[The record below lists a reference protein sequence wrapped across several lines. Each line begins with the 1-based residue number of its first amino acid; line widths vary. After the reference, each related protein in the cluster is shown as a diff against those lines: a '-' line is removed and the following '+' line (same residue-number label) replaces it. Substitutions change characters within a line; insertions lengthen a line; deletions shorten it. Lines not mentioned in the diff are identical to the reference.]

1 MVAAH
6 RRRQQRDRKGKR
18 NAFSYRGHRF
28 NDDDVDAYLKRR
40 MEYDYRKG
48 VGPPSPTLAAIDGLM
63 CWSPTPDPPEIPALA
78 LVPSSQFS
86 ARSVPR
92 PRQGF
97 DSEVSYRSSSSS
109 PCRDI
114 STPRATNTTE
124 ELTENELAPLREDGP
139 TLIVESLGDSSDTAC
154 SLPQMDL
161 AHFTGQKLG
170 RHSRRRTVSINIRK
184 VLLPTS
190 PETTTESI
198 LYTLTSLYTSYFE
211 SGQWFSTNLQ
221 EPCRCVGFNCPPSL
235 STRLTMREI
244 NGLLVD
250 CFWNSRENKVTHAVA
265 YLNRACEVVKDTL
278 IKNEPGLIGRLLQS
292 MLLYQHSRGA
302 ARLRRSF
309 LEYFGNCASIV
320 HGNASHP
327 FVQWAN
333 FMIRHGDDRAITRA
347 LLELN
352 QQLLERFLSP
362 SHWTSIMARYD
373 TLVTL
378 GEATP
383 ASAWEAFLS
392 DVRTFL
398 GEDVWVHTAAS
409 NRLGQCYLALNRF
422 ADVETLY
429 ATLISDLASGVAK
442 PCCGALKGAW
452 RLSQA
457 QFALGKDAQAF
468 ESIRIALQA
477 TFSAASAGTL
487 AVQDVKA
494 YIETFAY
501 LLHEK
506 DRLEEARELFA
517 KLRVLEREEQTL
529 VERELAKLR

>member
-1 MVAAH
+1 MIAAH
-6 RRRQQRDRKGKR
+6 RRRQQRDRTGKR
-18 NAFSYRGHRF
+18 NAFSYRERRF

-40 MEYDYRKG
+40 MEYDCKRGK
-48 VGPPSPTLAAIDGLM
+48 VPPSPTLSAIDGVM
-63 CWSPTPDPPEIPALA
+63 CWTPSPEPPETSTLA
-78 LVPSSQFS
+78 PVPTSQFRARNIPGACNDSHDEEASYGVSS
-86 ARSVPR
+86 AVTRTLSAI
-92 PRQGF
+92 
-97 DSEVSYRSSSSS
+97 D
-109 PCRDI
+109 
-114 STPRATNTTE
+114 TTDKRTDDG
-124 ELTENELAPLREDGP
+124 LGLLREDIP
-139 TLIVESLGDSSDTAC
+139 TLMMGCMEDHSELVCSS
-154 SLPQMDL
+154 PQLNPAPL
-161 AHFTGQKLG
+161 ADQKIE
-170 RHSRRRTVSINIRK
+170 RRPKRRPFSTSIRR

-198 LYTLTSLYTSYFE
+198 LHTLTSLYTNYFE

-221 EPCRCVGFNCPPSL
+221 EPCRCIGFNCPPSL

-250 CFWNSRENKVTHAVA
+250 CFWNSRENRATHAVA

-292 MLLYQHSRGA
+292 MVLYQNSRGA

-333 FMIRHGDDRAITRA
+333 FMIRHGEDRAITRA

-352 QQLLERFLSP
+352 QKLLERFLSP

-383 ASAWEAFLS
+383 ASSWEAFLH
-392 DVRTFL
+392 DVRDFL

-409 NRLGQCYLALNRF
+409 NRLGQCYLAFNRF
-422 ADVETLY
+422 SDVETLY
-429 ATLISDLASGVAK
+429 ANLISDLSSGVAK

-517 KLRVLEREEQTL
+517 KLRVLEREEQML